1 MDNQK
6 SSAMVRALTLI
17 DGRSN
22 QLLQAEPEPLPEPL
36 AMAVAEATVKSSV
49 EIARSCPEPKR
60 EDIYKML
67 AIQAHCLNEHGL
79 LLLRLSNNSVRNK
92 PFYIDYGLK
101 LTREAKDIFQALIR
115 DPGFDPLPLPPSQQ
129 SED

>member
-1 MDNQK
+1 MDNQ
-6 SSAMVRALTLI
+6 RALNTVRTLALV
-17 DGRSN
+17 DGSGNR
-22 QLLQAEPEPLPEPL
+22 LLDVEPEPL